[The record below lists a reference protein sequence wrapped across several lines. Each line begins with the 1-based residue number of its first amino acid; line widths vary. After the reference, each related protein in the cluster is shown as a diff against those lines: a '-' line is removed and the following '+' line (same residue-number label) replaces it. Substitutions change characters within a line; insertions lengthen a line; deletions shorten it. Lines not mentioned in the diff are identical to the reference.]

1 MTSGNE
7 NLTPEVILSDTDE
20 RMTKSIDALK
30 RELSTLRTGRATP
43 SLLDN
48 INVDYYGTSTPLN
61 QLASV
66 SAPDAQAIIIQPWDK
81 GSIQDIEKSLSTSDL
96 GFNPSNDGNQITV
109 PIPPL
114 TQERRLEIVRL
125 LKKKIEDG
133 KVSIRNVRRDS
144 VDRLR
149 KLEKDKSISQDDSRR
164 GQDQIQKSTDSY
176 TKLIDDISKIKE
188 ESFEIWVIPHTLK
201 LTNLP
206 YITKNDLVNV
216 EIDILSKYTKKF
228 INEKK

>member
-1 MTSGNE
+1 MTSGNQE
-7 NLTPEVILSDTDE
+7 LTPEVILTDTNE

-61 QLASV
+61 QLASI

-81 GSIQDIEKSLSTSDL
+81 GSILDIEKSLSTSDL

-114 TQERRLEIVRL
+114 TQERRLEMVRL

-176 TKLIDDISKIKE
+176 TKLIDDISKVKE
-188 ESFEIWVIPHTLK
+188 DEITQV
-201 LTNLP
+201 
-206 YITKNDLVNV
+206 
-216 EIDILSKYTKKF
+216 
-228 INEKK
+228 

>member
-1 MTSGNE
+1 MTSGNQE
-7 NLTPEVILSDTDE
+7 LTPEVILTDTNE

-61 QLASV
+61 QLASI

-81 GSIQDIEKSLSTSDL
+81 GSILDIEKSLSTSDL

-176 TKLIDDISKIKE
+176 TKLIDDISKAKE
-188 ESFEIWVIPHTLK
+188 GEITQV
-201 LTNLP
+201 
-206 YITKNDLVNV
+206 
-216 EIDILSKYTKKF
+216 
-228 INEKK
+228 

>member
-1 MTSGNE
+1 MTSGNQD
-7 NLTPEVILSDTDE
+7 LTPEVILTDTNE

-61 QLASV
+61 QLASI

-81 GSIQDIEKSLSTSDL
+81 GSILDIEKSLSTSDL

-144 VDRLR
+144 VERLR

-176 TKLIDDISKIKE
+176 TKLIDDISKAKE
-188 ESFEIWVIPHTLK
+188 DEITQV
-201 LTNLP
+201 
-206 YITKNDLVNV
+206 
-216 EIDILSKYTKKF
+216 
-228 INEKK
+228 

>member
-7 NLTPEVILSDTDE
+7 NLTPEVILTDTNE

-176 TKLIDDISKIKE
+176 TKLIDDISKAKE
-188 ESFEIWVIPHTLK
+188 DEITQV
-201 LTNLP
+201 
-206 YITKNDLVNV
+206 
-216 EIDILSKYTKKF
+216 
-228 INEKK
+228 

>member
-7 NLTPEVILSDTDE
+7 NLTPEIILSDTDD

-30 RELSTLRTGRATP
+30 RELSTLRTGRAAP

-48 INVDYYGTSTPLN
+48 INVEYYGTSTPLN
-61 QLASV
+61 QLASI

-81 GSIQDIEKSLSTSDL
+81 GSIPDIEKSLSTSDL

-114 TQERRLEIVRL
+114 TQERRLDMVRL

-133 KVSIRNVRRDS
+133 KVSVRNVRRDS
-144 VDRLR
+144 VERLR
-149 KLEKDKSISQDDSRR
+149 KLEKNKSISQDDSRR

-176 TKLIDDISKIKE
+176 TKLIDDISKAKE
-188 ESFEIWVIPHTLK
+188 GEITQV
-201 LTNLP
+201 
-206 YITKNDLVNV
+206 
-216 EIDILSKYTKKF
+216 
-228 INEKK
+228 

>member
-7 NLTPEVILSDTDE
+7 NLTPEVILTDTDE
-20 RMTKSIDALK
+20 RMTKSVDALK

-176 TKLIDDISKIKE
+176 TKLIDDISKAKE
-188 ESFEIWVIPHTLK
+188 GEITQV
-201 LTNLP
+201 
-206 YITKNDLVNV
+206 
-216 EIDILSKYTKKF
+216 
-228 INEKK
+228 

>member
-7 NLTPEVILSDTDE
+7 DLTPEVILTDTNE
-20 RMTKSIDALK
+20 RMTKSIDALN

-61 QLASV
+61 QLASI

-81 GSIQDIEKSLSTSDL
+81 GSILDIEKSLSTSDL

-176 TKLIDDISKIKE
+176 TKLIDDISKAKE
-188 ESFEIWVIPHTLK
+188 DEITQV
-201 LTNLP
+201 
-206 YITKNDLVNV
+206 
-216 EIDILSKYTKKF
+216 
-228 INEKK
+228 

>member
-1 MTSGNE
+1 MTSGNQD
-7 NLTPEVILSDTDE
+7 LTPEVILTDTNE

-61 QLASV
+61 QLASI
-66 SAPDAQAIIIQPWDK
+66 SAPDSQAIIIQPWDK
-81 GSIQDIEKSLSTSDL
+81 GSILDIEKSLSTSDL

-176 TKLIDDISKIKE
+176 TKLIDDISKVKE
-188 ESFEIWVIPHTLK
+188 DEITQV
-201 LTNLP
+201 
-206 YITKNDLVNV
+206 
-216 EIDILSKYTKKF
+216 
-228 INEKK
+228 

>member
-7 NLTPEVILSDTDE
+7 NLTPEVILTDTDE
-20 RMTKSIDALK
+20 RMTKSVDALK

-61 QLASV
+61 QLASI

-81 GSIQDIEKSLSTSDL
+81 GSILDIEKSLSTSDL

-176 TKLIDDISKIKE
+176 TKLIDDISKVKE
-188 ESFEIWVIPHTLK
+188 DEITQV
-201 LTNLP
+201 
-206 YITKNDLVNV
+206 
-216 EIDILSKYTKKF
+216 
-228 INEKK
+228 

>member
-1 MTSGNE
+1 MTSGNQE
-7 NLTPEVILSDTDE
+7 LTPEVILTDTNE

-48 INVDYYGTSTPLN
+48 IHVDYYGTSTPLN

-114 TQERRLEIVRL
+114 TQERRLDMVRL

-133 KVSIRNVRRDS
+133 KVSVRNVRRDS

-176 TKLIDDISKIKE
+176 TKLIDDISKAKE
-188 ESFEIWVIPHTLK
+188 DEITQV
-201 LTNLP
+201 
-206 YITKNDLVNV
+206 
-216 EIDILSKYTKKF
+216 
-228 INEKK
+228 

>member
-1 MTSGNE
+1 MTRGNE
-7 NLTPEVILSDTDE
+7 NLTPEIILSDTDE

-43 SLLDN
+43 SLVDN
-48 INVDYYGTSTPLN
+48 IHVDYYGTSTPLN

-114 TQERRLEIVRL
+114 TQERRLEMVRL

-133 KVSIRNVRRDS
+133 KVSVRNVRRDS
-144 VDRLR
+144 VERLR
-149 KLEKDKSISQDDSRR
+149 KLEKEKSISQDDSRR

-176 TKLIDDISKIKE
+176 TKLIDDISKAKE
-188 ESFEIWVIPHTLK
+188 DEITQV
-201 LTNLP
+201 
-206 YITKNDLVNV
+206 
-216 EIDILSKYTKKF
+216 
-228 INEKK
+228 

>member
-7 NLTPEVILSDTDE
+7 DLTPEVILTDTNE

-61 QLASV
+61 QLASI

-81 GSIQDIEKSLSTSDL
+81 GSILDIEKSLSTSDL

-133 KVSIRNVRRDS
+133 KVSVRNVRRDS
-144 VDRLR
+144 VERLR
-149 KLEKDKSISQDDSRR
+149 KLEKEKSISQDDSRR

-176 TKLIDDISKIKE
+176 TKLIDDISKVKE
-188 ESFEIWVIPHTLK
+188 DEITQV
-201 LTNLP
+201 
-206 YITKNDLVNV
+206 
-216 EIDILSKYTKKF
+216 
-228 INEKK
+228 

>member
-1 MTSGNE
+1 MTSGNQD
-7 NLTPEVILSDTDE
+7 LTPEVILTDTNE

-61 QLASV
+61 QLASI

-81 GSIQDIEKSLSTSDL
+81 GSILDIEKSLSTSDL
-96 GFNPSNDGNQITV
+96 GFNPSNDGNQLTV

-114 TQERRLEIVRL
+114 TQERRFEMVRL

-176 TKLIDDISKIKE
+176 TKLIDDISKVKE
-188 ESFEIWVIPHTLK
+188 DEITQV
-201 LTNLP
+201 
-206 YITKNDLVNV
+206 
-216 EIDILSKYTKKF
+216 
-228 INEKK
+228 

>member
-7 NLTPEVILSDTDE
+7 NLTPEVILTDTNE

-176 TKLIDDISKIKE
+176 TKLIDDISKVKE
-188 ESFEIWVIPHTLK
+188 DEITQV
-201 LTNLP
+201 
-206 YITKNDLVNV
+206 
-216 EIDILSKYTKKF
+216 
-228 INEKK
+228 

>member
-7 NLTPEVILSDTDE
+7 NITPEVILTDTDE
-20 RMTKSIDALK
+20 RMTKSVDALK

-61 QLASV
+61 QLASI

-81 GSIQDIEKSLSTSDL
+81 GSILDIEKSLSTSDL

-176 TKLIDDISKIKE
+176 TKLIDDISKVKE
-188 ESFEIWVIPHTLK
+188 DEITQV
-201 LTNLP
+201 
-206 YITKNDLVNV
+206 
-216 EIDILSKYTKKF
+216 
-228 INEKK
+228 

>member
-30 RELSTLRTGRATP
+30 RDLSTLRTGRATP

-48 INVDYYGTSTPLN
+48 INIDYYGTSTPLN

-81 GSIQDIEKSLSTSDL
+81 GSILDIEKSLSTSDL
-96 GFNPSNDGNQITV
+96 GLYPSNDGNQITV

-133 KVSIRNVRRDS
+133 KVSGRNVRRDS
-144 VDRLR
+144 VERLR
-149 KLEKDKSISQDDSRR
+149 KLEKEKSISQDDSRR

-188 ESFEIWVIPHTLK
+188 DEITQV
-201 LTNLP
+201 
-206 YITKNDLVNV
+206 
-216 EIDILSKYTKKF
+216 
-228 INEKK
+228 

>member
-7 NLTPEVILSDTDE
+7 NLTPEIILSDTDD

-30 RELSTLRTGRATP
+30 RELSTLRTGRAAP

-48 INVDYYGTSTPLN
+48 INVEYYGTSTPLN

-176 TKLIDDISKIKE
+176 TKLIDDISKVKE
-188 ESFEIWVIPHTLK
+188 DEITQV
-201 LTNLP
+201 
-206 YITKNDLVNV
+206 
-216 EIDILSKYTKKF
+216 
-228 INEKK
+228 

>member
-7 NLTPEVILSDTDE
+7 NLTPEVILSDTAD
-20 RMTKSIDALK
+20 RMSKSIDALR

-43 SLLDN
+43 ALLDN
-48 INVDYYGTSTPLN
+48 IHVDYYGASTPLN

-81 GSIQDIEKSLSTSDL
+81 GSIQDIEKSLSTSEL

-114 TQERRLEIVRL
+114 TQERRLDMVKL

-133 KVSIRNVRRDS
+133 KVSVRNVRRDS
-144 VDRLR
+144 VERLR

-164 GQDQIQKSTDSY
+164 GQDQIQKSTDNH
-176 TKLIDDISKIKE
+176 TKLIDDIAKAKE
-188 ESFEIWVIPHTLK
+188 EEITQV
-201 LTNLP
+201 
-206 YITKNDLVNV
+206 
-216 EIDILSKYTKKF
+216 
-228 INEKK
+228 

>member
-1 MTSGNE
+1 MTSGNQE
-7 NLTPEVILSDTDE
+7 LTPEVILTDTNE

-61 QLASV
+61 QLASI

-81 GSIQDIEKSLSTSDL
+81 GSILDIEKSLSTSDL

-176 TKLIDDISKIKE
+176 TKLIDDISKVKE
-188 ESFEIWVIPHTLK
+188 DEITQG
-201 LTNLP
+201 
-206 YITKNDLVNV
+206 
-216 EIDILSKYTKKF
+216 
-228 INEKK
+228 

>member
-30 RELSTLRTGRATP
+30 RDLSTLRTGRATP

-48 INVDYYGTSTPLN
+48 INIDYYGTSTPLN
-61 QLASV
+61 QLASL

-81 GSIQDIEKSLSTSDL
+81 GSILDIEKSLSTSDL

-176 TKLIDDISKIKE
+176 TKLIDDISKAKE
-188 ESFEIWVIPHTLK
+188 DEITQV
-201 LTNLP
+201 
-206 YITKNDLVNV
+206 
-216 EIDILSKYTKKF
+216 
-228 INEKK
+228 

>member
-1 MTSGNE
+1 MTSGNQD
-7 NLTPEVILSDTDE
+7 LTPEVILTDTNE

-61 QLASV
+61 QLASI

-81 GSIQDIEKSLSTSDL
+81 GSILDIEKSLSTSDL

-114 TQERRLEIVRL
+114 TQERRFVMVRL

-133 KVSIRNVRRDS
+133 KVSVRNVRRDS
-144 VDRLR
+144 VERLR
-149 KLEKDKSISQDDSRR
+149 KLEKEKSISQDDSRR

-188 ESFEIWVIPHTLK
+188 DEITQV
-201 LTNLP
+201 
-206 YITKNDLVNV
+206 
-216 EIDILSKYTKKF
+216 
-228 INEKK
+228 

>member
-7 NLTPEVILSDTDE
+7 NLPPEIILSDTNE

-61 QLASV
+61 QLASI

-81 GSIQDIEKSLSTSDL
+81 GSILDIEKSLSTSDL

-176 TKLIDDISKIKE
+176 TKLIDDISKVKE
-188 ESFEIWVIPHTLK
+188 DEITQV
-201 LTNLP
+201 
-206 YITKNDLVNV
+206 
-216 EIDILSKYTKKF
+216 
-228 INEKK
+228 

>member
-1 MTSGNE
+1 MTSGNQD
-7 NLTPEVILSDTDE
+7 LTPEVILTDTNE

-61 QLASV
+61 QLASI

-81 GSIQDIEKSLSTSDL
+81 GAILDIEKSLSTSDL

-176 TKLIDDISKIKE
+176 TKLIDDISKVKE
-188 ESFEIWVIPHTLK
+188 DEITQV
-201 LTNLP
+201 
-206 YITKNDLVNV
+206 
-216 EIDILSKYTKKF
+216 
-228 INEKK
+228 

>member
-7 NLTPEVILSDTDE
+7 NLTPEIILSDTDE

-114 TQERRLEIVRL
+114 TQERRFEMVRL

-133 KVSIRNVRRDS
+133 KVSVRNVRRDS
-144 VDRLR
+144 VERLR

-188 ESFEIWVIPHTLK
+188 DEITQV
-201 LTNLP
+201 
-206 YITKNDLVNV
+206 
-216 EIDILSKYTKKF
+216 
-228 INEKK
+228 

>member
-7 NLTPEVILSDTDE
+7 NLTPEIILSDTDE

-61 QLASV
+61 QLASI

-81 GSIQDIEKSLSTSDL
+81 GSILDIEKSLSTSDL

-114 TQERRLEIVRL
+114 TQERRFEMVRL

-133 KVSIRNVRRDS
+133 KVSVRNVRRDS
-144 VDRLR
+144 VERLR

-176 TKLIDDISKIKE
+176 TKLIDDISKVKE
-188 ESFEIWVIPHTLK
+188 DEITQV
-201 LTNLP
+201 
-206 YITKNDLVNV
+206 
-216 EIDILSKYTKKF
+216 
-228 INEKK
+228 

>member
-1 MTSGNE
+1 MTSGNQD
-7 NLTPEVILSDTDE
+7 LTPEVILTDTNE

-48 INVDYYGTSTPLN
+48 INVEYYGTSTPLN
-61 QLASV
+61 QLASI

-114 TQERRLEIVRL
+114 TQERRLEMVKL

-176 TKLIDDISKIKE
+176 TKLIDDISKVKE
-188 ESFEIWVIPHTLK
+188 DEITQV
-201 LTNLP
+201 
-206 YITKNDLVNV
+206 
-216 EIDILSKYTKKF
+216 
-228 INEKK
+228 

>member
-1 MTSGNE
+1 MF
-7 NLTPEVILSDTDE
+7 DE
-20 RMTKSIDALK
+20 KNYNQKMDKTFDVFTK
-30 RELSTLRTGRATP
+30 ELSSLRTGRATP

-61 QLASV
+61 QLASI

-81 GSIQDIEKSLSTSDL
+81 GSILDIEKSLSTSDL

-176 TKLIDDISKIKE
+176 TKLIDDISKVKE
-188 ESFEIWVIPHTLK
+188 DEITQV
-201 LTNLP
+201 
-206 YITKNDLVNV
+206 
-216 EIDILSKYTKKF
+216 
-228 INEKK
+228 

>member
-176 TKLIDDISKIKE
+176 TKLIDDISKVKE
-188 ESFEIWVIPHTLK
+188 DEITQV
-201 LTNLP
+201 
-206 YITKNDLVNV
+206 
-216 EIDILSKYTKKF
+216 
-228 INEKK
+228 

>member
-7 NLTPEVILSDTDE
+7 NLTPEIILSDTDE

-48 INVDYYGTSTPLN
+48 INIDYYGTSTPLN

-114 TQERRLEIVRL
+114 TQERRFEMVRL

-133 KVSIRNVRRDS
+133 KVSVRNVRRDS
-144 VDRLR
+144 VERLR

-176 TKLIDDISKIKE
+176 TKLIDDISKAKE
-188 ESFEIWVIPHTLK
+188 EEITQV
-201 LTNLP
+201 
-206 YITKNDLVNV
+206 
-216 EIDILSKYTKKF
+216 
-228 INEKK
+228 

>member
-1 MTSGNE
+1 MTSGNQD
-7 NLTPEVILSDTDE
+7 LTPEVILTDTNE

-61 QLASV
+61 QLASI

-81 GSIQDIEKSLSTSDL
+81 GSILDIEKSLSTSDL

-176 TKLIDDISKIKE
+176 TKLIDDISKAKE
-188 ESFEIWVIPHTLK
+188 DEITQV
-201 LTNLP
+201 
-206 YITKNDLVNV
+206 
-216 EIDILSKYTKKF
+216 
-228 INEKK
+228 

>member
-7 NLTPEVILSDTDE
+7 NLTPEIILSDTDE

-43 SLLDN
+43 SLVDN
-48 INVDYYGTSTPLN
+48 IHVDYYGTSTPLN

-114 TQERRLEIVRL
+114 TQERRFEMVRL

-133 KVSIRNVRRDS
+133 KVSVRNVRRDS
-144 VDRLR
+144 VERLR

-164 GQDQIQKSTDSY
+164 GQDQIQKATDSY
-176 TKLIDDISKIKE
+176 TKLIDDISKAKE
-188 ESFEIWVIPHTLK
+188 DEITQV
-201 LTNLP
+201 
-206 YITKNDLVNV
+206 
-216 EIDILSKYTKKF
+216 
-228 INEKK
+228 

>member
-1 MTSGNE
+1 MTSGNQE
-7 NLTPEVILSDTDE
+7 LTPEVILTDTNE
-20 RMTKSIDALK
+20 RMTKSIDALN

-61 QLASV
+61 QLASI

-81 GSIQDIEKSLSTSDL
+81 GSILDIEKSLSTSDL

-176 TKLIDDISKIKE
+176 TKLIDDISKVKE
-188 ESFEIWVIPHTLK
+188 DEITQV
-201 LTNLP
+201 
-206 YITKNDLVNV
+206 
-216 EIDILSKYTKKF
+216 
-228 INEKK
+228 

>member
-7 NLTPEVILSDTDE
+7 NLTPEIILSDTDE

-61 QLASV
+61 QLASI

-81 GSIQDIEKSLSTSDL
+81 GSILDIEKSLSTSDL

-114 TQERRLEIVRL
+114 TQERRLEMVRL

-133 KVSIRNVRRDS
+133 KVSVRNVRRDS
-144 VDRLR
+144 VERLR
-149 KLEKDKSISQDDSRR
+149 KLEKEKSISQDDSRR

-176 TKLIDDISKIKE
+176 TKLIDDISKAKE
-188 ESFEIWVIPHTLK
+188 DEITQV
-201 LTNLP
+201 
-206 YITKNDLVNV
+206 
-216 EIDILSKYTKKF
+216 
-228 INEKK
+228 

>member
-7 NLTPEVILSDTDE
+7 NITPEVILTDTDE

-61 QLASV
+61 QLASI

-81 GSIQDIEKSLSTSDL
+81 GSILDIEKSLSTSDL

-176 TKLIDDISKIKE
+176 TKLIDDISKVKE
-188 ESFEIWVIPHTLK
+188 DEITQV
-201 LTNLP
+201 
-206 YITKNDLVNV
+206 
-216 EIDILSKYTKKF
+216 
-228 INEKK
+228 

>member
-1 MTSGNE
+1 MTSGNQE
-7 NLTPEVILSDTDE
+7 LTPEVILTDTNE

-61 QLASV
+61 QLASI

-81 GSIQDIEKSLSTSDL
+81 GSILDIEKSLSTSDL

-125 LKKKIEDG
+125 LKKKIVDG

-176 TKLIDDISKIKE
+176 TKLIDDISKVKE
-188 ESFEIWVIPHTLK
+188 DEITQG
-201 LTNLP
+201 
-206 YITKNDLVNV
+206 
-216 EIDILSKYTKKF
+216 
-228 INEKK
+228 